1 MDYEYM
7 GQLMLSVLIFAP
19 GVVLLA
25 CCGFIGVLVMLEK
38 SGLFGLVAKEE
49 ADLFE
54 AQQAAELAA
63 NPPEGDVVAG
73 LEQAIEAEATPEAE
87 QDAARKSGTDAR

>member
-1 MDYEYM
+1 MDYDYM
-7 GQLMLSVLIFAP
+7 GQLVLSVLIFAP

-25 CCGFIGVLVMLEK
+25 MCAFIGVLVMLEK

-49 ADLFE
+49 EELFDM
-54 AQQAAELAA
+54 QQAAELAA

-73 LEQAIEAEATPEAE
+73 LDQAIRDEAAAEAGD
-87 QDAARKSGTDAR
+87 DAPRKSGTADE